1 MTNQLVLEKTAQAI
15 EILQE
20 TEIDLW
26 LTFVRETPASG
37 DPVLPLIYGHDLT
50 WQSALIMTRQ
60 GESIA
65 IVGQF
70 EAETARLT
78 GAYREVLPYHQ
89 SIRPLLLETLARLQP
104 RQIALNYSAN
114 DVLAD
119 GLSHGMFQ
127 VLQNYIEGTPWSER
141 LISAERIIAALR
153 GRKIPTEVARI
164 QRAINTTLQIYERT
178 YEFAAPGMSEQEI
191 ARFMHNQLEVFE
203 VAPAWESNSCP
214 AVNAGPDSPV
224 GHAAPTSL
232 RLQAGQIL
240 HFDFGVK
247 QDEYCSD
254 IQRVMYFLKPG
265 ETHAPEP
272 VQRGFDTVVRAIQ
285 AAARAMKPG
294 VSGKKV
300 DSIARQIVVGAGY
313 PEYMHATGHQ
323 LGRMAH
329 DGAGV
334 LGPEWE
340 RYGDT
345 PNYPLELRQI
355 YTIEPSLPVP
365 GYGYI
370 GLEEDVIVTEN
381 GAEFLGSPQT
391 EIMLKALD

>member
-127 VLQNYIEGTPWSER
+127 VLQNYFGGTPWSER

-153 GRKIPTEVARI
+153 GRKTPTEVARI

-191 ARFMHNQLEVFE
+191 ARFLHNQLEVFE
-203 VAPAWESNSCP
+203 VEPAWESNSCP

-224 GHAAPTSL
+224 GHAAPTDL

-254 IQRVMYFLKPG
+254 IQRVMYFLMPG